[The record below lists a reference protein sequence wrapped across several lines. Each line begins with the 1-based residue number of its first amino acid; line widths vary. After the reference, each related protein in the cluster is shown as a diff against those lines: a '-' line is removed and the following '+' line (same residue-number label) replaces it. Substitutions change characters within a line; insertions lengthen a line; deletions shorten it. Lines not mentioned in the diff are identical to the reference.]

1 MKDIISLFKN
11 SKYKRVISSSFVFS
25 LFFAAAA
32 FFELNTSYRLELK
45 RAETQSSNLS
55 QVLEEQL
62 SGTFKKLDLTM
73 LDAVRTIQEKKYF
86 NKSDSEKV
94 KSILIERF
102 KDIPEA
108 KTFYAVD
115 KNGYDIFRK
124 KEGKSVYLGDR
135 DYFTVQKASMK
146 DELYISRPL
155 FGRMTGMRSIALS
168 RRLVNKKNE
177 FVGIVAAVIPLTY
190 FRDLYSK
197 LDIGKEGS
205 ITLCSNEN
213 IMYARYPWSEEFI
226 GKKLANEDIISQ
238 IFDRNE
244 KVINGNRLSRIDGI
258 TRYSSSRRIADSKFF
273 VVVGIS
279 RDEILS
285 AWKQRS
291 LFYTIGFLLS
301 WSIGFFY
308 LVSFLKSMQELD
320 DRKKSAIQ
328 TAKLTS
334 LGEMASGI
342 AHEINNPLAVIST
355 RATQMRR
362 QIERGQY
369 DPEAFKAS
377 LLRINQTVDRI
388 AKIIRGLK
396 SFSRNAEQDAFDAVQ
411 LKSIVENTLELCN
424 EKFRHQR
431 VLLKVDTV
439 PEAVL
444 YCREAQLVQ
453 VLLNLLSNAYDAVE
467 RLEDRWTHVS
477 FSIDQNEIL
486 SIMVTDSGEGIP
498 EKIAQDIMQPFF
510 STKEV
515 GKGTGLGLSIS
526 KGIIEDHKGNF
537 YLDQKSKNTR
547 FVIELPVSI
556 AVSIHSEEPRAS

>member
-1 MKDIISLFKN
+1 
-11 SKYKRVISSSFVFS
+11 
-25 LFFAAAA
+25 
-32 FFELNTSYRLELK
+32 
-45 RAETQSSNLS
+45 
-55 QVLEEQL
+55 
-62 SGTFKKLDLTM
+62 
-73 LDAVRTIQEKKYF
+73 
-86 NKSDSEKV
+86 
-94 KSILIERF
+94 
-102 KDIPEA
+102 
-108 KTFYAVD
+108 
-115 KNGYDIFRK
+115 
-124 KEGKSVYLGDR
+124 
-135 DYFTVQKASMK
+135 
-146 DELYISRPL
+146 
-155 FGRMTGMRSIALS
+155 
-168 RRLVNKKNE
+168 
-177 FVGIVAAVIPLTY
+177 
-190 FRDLYSK
+190 
-197 LDIGKEGS
+197 
-205 ITLCSNEN
+205 
-213 IMYARYPWSEEFI
+213 
-226 GKKLANEDIISQ
+226 
-238 IFDRNE
+238 
-244 KVINGNRLSRIDGI
+244 
-258 TRYSSSRRIADSKFF
+258 
-273 VVVGIS
+273 
-279 RDEILS
+279 
-285 AWKQRS
+285 
-291 LFYTIGFLLS
+291 
-301 WSIGFFY
+301 
-308 LVSFLKSMQELD
+308 MQELD

-355 RATQMRR
+355 RATQLRR

-396 SFSRNAEQDAFDAVQ
+396 SFSRNAEQDAFDAVP

-467 RLEDRWTHVS
+467 RLDDRWTHVS